1 MKRLSKQQILL
12 LHKQMLHTS
21 GGSTGVRDDG
31 LLDSALHAPFQ
42 TFGVIDLY
50 PDLLSKA
57 SRLGYGLIQ
66 NHPFIDGNKRIG
78 THVMLVFL
86 SINGIS
92 VEYEDADLIKTVLSV
107 ADGTCD
113 EQQFL
118 AWLRQHV
125 SAEKG

>member
-1 MKRLSKQQILL
+1 MKRLSKQQVLF
-12 LHKQMLHTS
+12 LHTQMLQAS
-21 GGSTGVRDDG
+21 GGSDGIRDDG

-42 TFGVIDLY
+42 TFGGVDLY

-57 SRLGYGLIQ
+57 ARLGYGLIQ
-66 NHPFIDGNKRIG
+66 NHPFVDGNKRIG

-92 VEYEDADLIKTVLSV
+92 LEYEDADLINTVLAV

-113 EQQFL
+113 EQDSL
-118 AWLRQHV
+118 AWIKKHI
-125 SAEKG
+125 SM